1 MIRLKMFYR
10 FACTTMI
17 AVTILSCSKQV
28 ETYNGPERNKD
39 LYGPQAQVYELPVV
53 QGKVY
58 YVAPNGNPDAEG
70 LKLEEPTTIES
81 AISRVSTGD
90 AIVMRGGIYRTGN
103 LTFNQGITIQPYRDE
118 QPVLNGTLVAEN
130 WEKSTDGLWVTQWD
144 YLFPAGPESWWR
156 RDREEKFTPLHRF
169 NNDGIFIDGK
179 FLESAGSIDE
189 VNEGSCYIDYQS
201 GKIYIGADPSG
212 KLIEITAFRKAIVRT
227 TEDVHGKTSDGKG
240 PVINGLT
247 ITQYPDTMVH
257 IDGYYPQGI
266 SSESEHGKDVVGTV
280 FENCTFSKCFRI
292 GVFAIGD
299 SMVMR
304 HCKIVDSNTE
314 GLYIV
319 ASSDVLLE
327 WNVFANNN
335 IERWTGFF
343 PAAVKIFNQTH
354 RVTCRNN
361 LIIDHPHSNGLW
373 YDVGNLDGVF
383 VNNWIERVGDLER
396 YRSDQRLWASYS
408 GFFYEISSKAIC
420 AGNVFVDNAQGIL
433 VLNAADVEIYNN
445 TLINSTVSFGRN
457 NRGDENDHFGWH
469 ILTGPGVDERD
480 GHVFKNNLMYMTED
494 FFRPAISAWQPSEMC
509 QRLNKPQLKD
519 MNNNLFIMESD
530 KQDAVLITWSP
541 ANNEAC
547 LAELKSPEE
556 INALF
561 PEFSDECNFLK
572 GYSTKLFADF
582 QNFDFS
588 LKGDSATLG
597 KGAIVPEHIANA
609 LALKNNTQ
617 PFLGAYPSK

>member
-1 MIRLKMFYR
+1 
-10 FACTTMI
+10 
-17 AVTILSCSKQV
+17 
-28 ETYNGPERNKD
+28 
-39 LYGPQAQVYELPVV
+39 
-53 QGKVY
+53 
-58 YVAPNGNPDAEG
+58 
-70 LKLEEPTTIES
+70 
-81 AISRVSTGD
+81 
-90 AIVMRGGIYRTGN
+90 MRGGIYRTGN

-118 QPVLNGTLVAEN
+118 QPVLNGTLVAKN

-201 GKIYIGADPSG
+201 GKLYIGADPSG

-227 TEDVHGKTSDGKG
+227 TEDVNGKTSDGKG
-240 PVINGLT
+240 PVIRGLT

-292 GVFAIGD
+292 GVFDIGD

-509 QRLNKPQLKD
+509 QRLNKPQLND
-519 MNNNLFIMESD
+519 INNNLFIMESD

-547 LAELKSPEE
+547 LAELKAPEE
-556 INALF
+556 LNALF
-561 PEFSDECNFLK
+561 PEFSDECIFLK
-572 GYSTKLFADF
+572 GYRTTLFDDF
-582 QNFDFS
+582 QSFDFN
-588 LKGDSATLG
+588 LKGDSATLR

-609 LALKNNTQ
+609 LALKNNNY
-617 PFLGAYPSK
+617 PFIGAYPSK